1 MMIQKLALRDFGGV
15 KFFEVNFKK
24 LNVITGRNAEGKT
37 RVLRGAKIGLIGY
50 DPSLG
55 KTKTAKLATGNL
67 GVNIALECDGKTLIN
82 DWNWKRTKTGLSAV
96 GQQPQPIEIASTL
109 LDFKT
114 FLNKTGPQ
122 QIAFVIEQTDLNA
135 IGFSVNALK
144 ATIKGA
150 TPEQPTEQTEI
161 AAQGINADIQEAD
174 AEAAKAGMNAAAW
187 LELLFAKLKE
197 RAKLAKQELDRL
209 TGSIQTGV
217 TIAGEVNARNKPLI
231 DRDIAETNQEI
242 AKVESEAAVFR
253 KQREQYE
260 NSKNRRDAITAK
272 LNQIGASEDLTEARS
287 RAEALSRNLAG
298 HVYKASETSKK
309 VIKLSQEFSKATSL
323 VREIE
328 ASANRYH
335 ADIEALEQGPACPCC
350 GKAGLACAAS
360 SRRRDEILPKLHK
373 AEDDLLAAQAAEQ
386 AADTAYTAACEEN
399 EAAYN
404 ADKVATANQVELN
417 GLNWKISSAENQRAE
432 AEKLRGELEG
442 LQMIQEPEDVT
453 GDTLK
458 AYEAVIQNLKGKLTA
473 LNQELSQATAQA
485 AAKLRRL
492 QENEKQEQARANYEV
507 AKLALDKVAE
517 EKEKL
522 VSESMKN
529 LLKIARR
536 FTDGI
541 VEGLLSWQNDEI
553 GIRRGDNWISH
564 EVFSG
569 TEAAISYIGVAV
581 ALCQSSKFKLVMM
594 DELGVVDDQNLITLL
609 AKIEALIEAGVVDQ
623 FIACDVRHERYEKL
637 ASDKLN
643 IIKI

>member
-1 MMIQKLALRDFGGV
+1 M
-15 KFFEVNFKK
+15 NFQK

-37 RVLRGAKIGLIGY
+37 RILRGSKIGLIGY

-67 GVNIALECDGKTLIN
+67 GVSIALECDGKTIIN

-144 ATIKGA
+144 AKIKGA
-150 TPEQPTEQTEI
+150 TPEKPTEQTEI
-161 AAQGINADIQEAD
+161 AAQAINADIQQAD
-174 AEAAKAGMNAAAW
+174 AEAEKAGTNAAAW
-187 LELLFAKLKE
+187 LELLFTKLKE

-217 TIAGEVNARNKPLI
+217 TIAGETNVRNKALI
-231 DRDIAETNQEI
+231 DRDIEETNKEI
-242 AKVESEAAVFR
+242 AKVESEAAVLRSQQQSYAEGFAR
-253 KQREQYE
+253 RET
-260 NSKNRRDAITAK
+260 ITK
-272 LNQIGASEDLTEARS
+272 RLNQIGVGEDLTEQRN
-287 RAEALSRNLAG
+287 RAEALAKKLAG
-298 HVYKASETSKK
+298 YVSTVAEKAQA
-309 VIKLSQEFSKATSL
+309 VISLNRELSKATSL
-323 VREIE
+323 VREMD
-328 ASANRYH
+328 ASVNRYH
-335 ADIEALEQGPACPCC
+335 TDLQNLEQSAACPCC

-360 SRRRDEILPKLHK
+360 SRRRDEILPKLQA
-373 AEDDLLAAQAAEQ
+373 AESDLLAAQAAEQ
-386 AADTAYTAACEEN
+386 SADNAYAAACEEQ
-399 EAAYN
+399 EAARKADVAASVDQAELN
-404 ADKVATANQVELN
+404 AINQKLNQV
-417 GLNWKISSAENQRAE
+417 SNQATE
-432 AEKLRGELEG
+432 AAKLRGELEG
-442 LQMIQEPEDVT
+442 LQTIKEPEDVT
-453 GDTLK
+453 GDAAK
-458 AYEAVIQNLKGKLTA
+458 AYAAVIQNLKAKLGT
-473 LNQELSQATAQA
+473 LNQELAQATAA
-485 AAKLRRL
+485 AAARLRRI
-492 QENEKQEQARANYEV
+492 QEEEKQEQARANNEV

-522 VSESMKN
+522 VAESMKN

-541 VEGLLSWQNDEI
+541 VDGLLSWENDEL
-553 GIRRGDNWISH
+553 GIRRGENWISH

-594 DELGVVDDQNLITLL
+594 DELGVVDDANLITLL
-609 AKIEALIEAGVVDQ
+609 GKMETLIQAGVVDQ
-623 FIACDVRHERYEKL
+623 FIACDVRHERYASFDSEKV
-637 ASDKLN
+637 N